1 MNTAS
6 LLNTMNN
13 LTGRIAARLP
23 WRRGAT
29 EAAPV
34 ATRRSGYGG
43 GGTAAEFDVTLV
55 WVVALLV
62 AIGLL
67 MVYSSSIVSASES
80 RFTRYSPF
88 YFLLR
93 QSMFVVIGAVLALFV
108 FDTSVRAWERAAP
121 WVFLLAAIL
130 LVLVLIPG
138 IGRVVNGA
146 RRWIPLGPFSL
157 QPSELM
163 KFAMVLFAARY
174 AVTKAAVIHAAQP
187 IRQSLFNGLGP
198 FLLIAVVI
206 SVLLLRE
213 PDFGATLVV
222 LSTGLLILFMAG
234 LDHRLV
240 LPVLAVGLFAAV
252 ALVLLEPYRLE
263 RIFGFLDP
271 WQKEFG
277 KGYQLTQSL
286 MAIGRGGL
294 FGLGLGA
301 GVSKHYYLPEAHTD
315 FILAVTAE
323 ELGLLG
329 VSVVIGAYAWLT
341 WRAFAIGRE
350 ARRLEQPFAALVA
363 QGIGTLFGIQS
374 LINIAVNMGFAPTK
388 GLTLPLMSYGGS
400 GMIVSLV
407 TLSVLLRIDWEN
419 RRIERGFKV

>member
-1 MNTAS
+1 MSNFGFAKFADKTQDLLAQISGQFSGQKPGVRSVRANT
-6 LLNTMNN
+6 
-13 LTGRIAARLP
+13 
-23 WRRGAT
+23 
-29 EAAPV
+29 
-34 ATRRSGYGG
+34 
-43 GGTAAEFDVTLV
+43 AEFDVTLL

-62 AIGLL
+62 AVGLL
-67 MVYSSSIVSASES
+67 MVYSSSIASASES
-80 RFTRYSPF
+80 RFTRSSPV
-88 YFLLR
+88 YFLVR
-93 QSMFVVIGAVLALFV
+93 QSLFVVIGSVLALFV
-108 FDTSVRAWERAAP
+108 FDTSMRTWERIAPFVFIAAS
-121 WVFLLAAIL
+121 V
-130 LVLVLIPG
+130 LVLLVLIPG
-138 IGRVVNGA
+138 IGRKVNGA
-146 RRWIPLGPFSL
+146 SRWIPLGPFSL

-174 AVTKAAVIHAAQP
+174 AVTKANVIHAAQP
-187 IRQSLFNGLGP
+187 LKQSLLSGLGP
-198 FLLIAVVI
+198 FLMIALAV

-240 LPVLAVGLFAAV
+240 LPVVVVGLTAAV
-252 ALVLLEPYRLE
+252 ALVWIEPYRLE
-263 RIFGFLDP
+263 RIFGFMDP
-271 WQKEFG
+271 WKEEFG

-323 ELGLLG
+323 ELGLVG
-329 VSVVIGAYAWLT
+329 VFVVIGAFGWLT

-350 ARRLEQPFAALVA
+350 ARQLEQPFAALVA

-400 GMIVSLV
+400 GMIASLV

-419 RRIERGFKV
+419 RRIARGFKV

>member
-1 MNTAS
+1 MSAATMISSFVGRVTA
-6 LLNTMNN
+6 
-13 LTGRIAARLP
+13 GLP
-23 WRRGAT
+23 WRTGGRAVSTRPSSPSSGAL
-29 EAAPV
+29 
-34 ATRRSGYGG
+34 
-43 GGTAAEFDVTLV
+43 AEFDVKLV
-55 WVVALLV
+55 WVVAFLV

-67 MVYSSSIVSASES
+67 MVYSSSIASASES
-80 RFTRYSPF
+80 RFTRYSAS

-108 FDTSVRAWERAAP
+108 FDTSLRTWERVAP
-121 WVFLLAAIL
+121 IVFIVAC
-130 LVLVLIPG
+130 VLIVAVLIPG
-138 IGRVVNGA
+138 IGRKVNGA

-163 KFAMVLFAARY
+163 KFAMILFAARY

-187 IRQSLFNGLGP
+187 IRQSLVNGLGP
-198 FLLIAVVI
+198 FLLIALAVSVV
-206 SVLLLRE
+206 LLRE

-222 LSTGLLILFMAG
+222 LSTGLLVLFMAG

-240 LPVLAVGLFAAV
+240 LPVVAAGLVAAV
-252 ALVLLEPYRLE
+252 ALVWFEPYRLE
-263 RIFGFLDP
+263 RFFGFIDP
-271 WQKEFG
+271 WKEEFG
-277 KGYQLTQSL
+277 SGYQLTQSL

-329 VSVVIGAYAWLT
+329 VAVVIGAYAWLT

-400 GMIVSLV
+400 GMIASLV

-419 RRIERGFKV
+419 RRLERGFKV

>member
-1 MNTAS
+1 MTA
-6 LLNTMNN
+6 LKN
-13 LTGRIAARLP
+13 LAAVPRDWFDRLAALMSP
-23 WRRGAT
+23 APSRGST
-29 EAAPV
+29 
-34 ATRRSGYGG
+34 
-43 GGTAAEFDVTLV
+43 TAAASSEFDVKML

-62 AIGLL
+62 AVGLL
-67 MVYSSSIVSASES
+67 MVYSSSIASASES
-80 RFTRYSPF
+80 RFTRLSST
-88 YFLLR
+88 YFLFR
-93 QSMFVVIGAVLALFV
+93 QCLFVLIGAVLALFV
-108 FDTSVRAWERAAP
+108 FDTSLRTWERIAP
-121 WVFLLAAIL
+121 YVFGIALVMLL
-130 LVLVLIPG
+130 LVLIPG
-138 IGRVVNGA
+138 IGRKVNGA
-146 RRWIPLGPFSL
+146 SRWIPLGPFSL

-163 KFAMVLFAARY
+163 KFAMVIFAARY
-174 AVTKAAVIHAAQP
+174 AVTKVDLLHAAQP
-187 IRQSLFNGLGP
+187 LRQSLLKGLGP
-198 FLLIAVVI
+198 FLLLALLV

-213 PDFGATLVV
+213 PDFGATMVV

-240 LPVLAVGLFAAV
+240 LPVLVVGLVAAV
-252 ALVLLEPYRLE
+252 ALVWLEPYRLE

-271 WQKEFG
+271 WKEEFG

-286 MAIGRGGL
+286 MAIGRGGI

-329 VSVVIGAYAWLT
+329 VFVIIGAYAWLV

-350 ARRLEQPFAALVA
+350 ARHLEQPFSALVA

-400 GMIVSLV
+400 GMIASLV

-419 RRIERGFKV
+419 RRLARGFKV

>member
-1 MNTAS
+1 MMTLKSVGA
-6 LLNTMNN
+6 LP
-13 LTGRIAARLP
+13 REWAARFSSMMTP
-23 WRRGAT
+23 GTTRAKPRGA
-29 EAAPV
+29 V
-34 ATRRSGYGG
+34 SG
-43 GGTAAEFDVTLV
+43 EFDIAML

-62 AIGLL
+62 AVGLL
-67 MVYSSSIVSASES
+67 MVYSSSIASASES
-80 RFTRYSPF
+80 RFTRSSAT
-88 YFLLR
+88 YFLFR
-93 QSMFVVIGAVLALFV
+93 QCLFVLIGAVLALFV
-108 FDTSVRAWERAAP
+108 FDTSLRTWERIAP
-121 WVFLLAAIL
+121 YVFGVALLLIL
-130 LVLVLIPG
+130 LVLIPG
-138 IGRVVNGA
+138 IGRKVNGA
-146 RRWIPLGPFSL
+146 SRWIPLGPFSL

-163 KFAMVLFAARY
+163 KLAMVLFAARY
-174 AVTKAAVIHAAQP
+174 AVTKRVLLHAAQP
-187 IRQSLFNGLGP
+187 LKQSLLKGLGP
-198 FLLIAVVI
+198 FLLIALLV

-213 PDFGATLVV
+213 PDFGATMVV

-234 LDHRLV
+234 LDYRLV
-240 LPVLAVGLFAAV
+240 LPVVVLGLIAAV
-252 ALVLLEPYRLE
+252 ALVWLEPYRLE

-271 WQKEFG
+271 WKEEFG

-286 MAIGRGGL
+286 MAIGRGGI

-323 ELGLLG
+323 ELGLVG
-329 VSVVIGAYAWLT
+329 VFIVIGAYAWLV

-350 ARRLEQPFAALVA
+350 ARQLEQPFAALVA

-400 GMIVSLV
+400 GMIASLV

-419 RRIERGFKV
+419 RRLARGFKV

>member
-1 MNTAS
+1 MTRFASPYIAWLREVWGRGGQWVGGSASASRSGRGNNAEFDAS
-6 LLNTMNN
+6 LL
-13 LTGRIAARLP
+13 
-23 WRRGAT
+23 
-29 EAAPV
+29 
-34 ATRRSGYGG
+34 
-43 GGTAAEFDVTLV
+43 

-62 AIGLL
+62 AVGLL
-67 MVYSSSIVSASES
+67 MVYSSSIASASES
-80 RFTRYSPF
+80 RFTRGSPV
-88 YFLLR
+88 YFLVR

-108 FDTSVRAWERAAP
+108 FDTSMKTWERIAPLVFIAAS
-121 WVFLLAAIL
+121 V
-130 LVLVLIPG
+130 LVLLVLIPG
-138 IGRVVNGA
+138 IGRKVNGA
-146 RRWIPLGPFSL
+146 SRWIALGPFSL

-174 AVTKAAVIHAAQP
+174 AVTKASVLHSAQP
-187 IRQSLFNGLGP
+187 IRQSLLHGLGP
-198 FLLIAVVI
+198 FLLIALAI

-240 LPVLAVGLFAAV
+240 LPVVVVGLVAAV
-252 ALVLLEPYRLE
+252 TLVWIEPYRLE
-263 RIFGFLDP
+263 RIFGFMDP
-271 WQKEFG
+271 WKEEFG

-323 ELGLLG
+323 ELGLIG
-329 VSVVIGAYAWLT
+329 VFVIVGAYAWLT

-350 ARRLEQPFAALVA
+350 ARLLEQPFSALVA
-363 QGIGTLFGIQS
+363 QGIGTLFAIQS

-400 GMIVSLV
+400 GMIASLV

-419 RRIERGFKV
+419 RRIARGFKV

>member
-1 MNTAS
+1 MTA
-6 LLNTMNN
+6 LKN
-13 LTGRIAARLP
+13 LAAVPRDWFDRL
-23 WRRGAT
+23 
-29 EAAPV
+29 AALMSP
-34 ATRRSGYGG
+34 APSRSTT
-43 GGTAAEFDVTLV
+43 TAAASSEFDVKML

-62 AIGLL
+62 AVGLL
-67 MVYSSSIVSASES
+67 MVYSSSIASASES
-80 RFTRYSPF
+80 RFTRLSST
-88 YFLLR
+88 YFLFR
-93 QSMFVVIGAVLALFV
+93 QCLFVLIGAVLALFV
-108 FDTSVRAWERAAP
+108 FDTSLRTWERIAP
-121 WVFLLAAIL
+121 YVFGIA
-130 LVLVLIPG
+130 LVMVLLVLIPG
-138 IGRVVNGA
+138 IGRKVNGA
-146 RRWIPLGPFSL
+146 SRWIPLGPFSL

-163 KFAMVLFAARY
+163 KFAMVIFAARY
-174 AVTKAAVIHAAQP
+174 AVTKVDLLHAAQP
-187 IRQSLFNGLGP
+187 LRQSLLKGLGP
-198 FLLIAVVI
+198 FLLLALLV

-213 PDFGATLVV
+213 PDFGATMVV

-240 LPVLAVGLFAAV
+240 LPVLVVGLVAAV
-252 ALVLLEPYRLE
+252 ALVWLEPYRLE

-271 WQKEFG
+271 WKEEFG

-286 MAIGRGGL
+286 MAIGRGGI

-329 VSVVIGAYAWLT
+329 VFVIIGAYAWLV

-350 ARRLEQPFAALVA
+350 ARHLEQPFSALVA

-400 GMIVSLV
+400 GMIASLV

-419 RRIERGFKV
+419 RRLARGFKV

>member
-1 MNTAS
+1 MTLMFTS
-6 LLNTMNN
+6 Q
-13 LTGRIAARLP
+13 IAAKSHDLRSRV
-23 WRRGAT
+23 RRWIRGET
-29 EAAPV
+29 SD
-34 ATRRSGYGG
+34 TRAMRSN
-43 GGTAAEFDVTLV
+43 AAEFDLTLL

-62 AIGLL
+62 AVGLL
-67 MVYSSSIVSASES
+67 MVYSSSIASASES
-80 RFTRYSPF
+80 RFTRSSPV
-88 YFLLR
+88 YFLVR

-108 FDTSVRAWERAAP
+108 FDTPMRTWERIAPFVFIAAS
-121 WVFLLAAIL
+121 V
-130 LVLVLIPG
+130 LVLLVLIPG
-138 IGRVVNGA
+138 IGRKVNGA
-146 RRWIPLGPFSL
+146 SRWIPLGPFSL

-174 AVTKAAVIHAAQP
+174 AVTKASVLHAAQP
-187 IRQSLFNGLGP
+187 IKQSLLNGLGP
-198 FLLIAVVI
+198 FLLVALAV

-240 LPVLAVGLFAAV
+240 LPVVAVGLVAAV
-252 ALVLLEPYRLE
+252 ALVWIEPYRLE
-263 RIFGFLDP
+263 RIFGFMDP
-271 WQKEFG
+271 WKEEFG

-323 ELGLLG
+323 ELGLVG
-329 VSVVIGAYAWLT
+329 VFVIISAYAWLT

-350 ARRLEQPFAALVA
+350 ARRLEQPFSALVA
-363 QGIGTLFGIQS
+363 QGIGTLFAIQS

-400 GMIVSLV
+400 GMIASLV

-419 RRIERGFKV
+419 RRIARGFKV

>member
-1 MNTAS
+1 MTLMFTS
-6 LLNTMNN
+6 Q
-13 LTGRIAARLP
+13 IAARSHDLRSRV
-23 WRRGAT
+23 RRWVRGET
-29 EAAPV
+29 SD
-34 ATRRSGYGG
+34 TRAMRSN
-43 GGTAAEFDVTLV
+43 AAEFDLTLL

-62 AIGLL
+62 AVGLL
-67 MVYSSSIVSASES
+67 MVYSSSIASASES
-80 RFTRYSPF
+80 RFTRSSPV
-88 YFLLR
+88 YFLVR

-108 FDTSVRAWERAAP
+108 FDTPMRTWERIAPFVFIAAS
-121 WVFLLAAIL
+121 V
-130 LVLVLIPG
+130 LVLLVLIPG
-138 IGRVVNGA
+138 IGRKVNGA
-146 RRWIPLGPFSL
+146 SRWIPLGPFSL

-174 AVTKAAVIHAAQP
+174 AVTKASVLHAAQP
-187 IRQSLFNGLGP
+187 IKQSLLNGLGP
-198 FLLIAVVI
+198 FLLVALAV

-240 LPVLAVGLFAAV
+240 LPVVAVGLVAAV
-252 ALVLLEPYRLE
+252 ALVWIEPYRLE
-263 RIFGFLDP
+263 RIFGFMDP
-271 WQKEFG
+271 WKEEFG

-323 ELGLLG
+323 ELGLVG
-329 VSVVIGAYAWLT
+329 VFVIISAYAWLT

-350 ARRLEQPFAALVA
+350 ARQLEQPFSALVA
-363 QGIGTLFGIQS
+363 QGIGTLFAIQS

-400 GMIVSLV
+400 GMIASLV

-419 RRIERGFKV
+419 RRIARGFKV

>member
-1 MNTAS
+1 MF
-6 LLNTMNN
+6 
-13 LTGRIAARLP
+13 TGVTERIGAKLP
-23 WRRGAT
+23 WRSDGRSASMRPLSSSGGAL
-29 EAAPV
+29 
-34 ATRRSGYGG
+34 
-43 GGTAAEFDVTLV
+43 AEFDVALV
-55 WVVALLV
+55 WVVAFLV

-67 MVYSSSIVSASES
+67 MVYSSSIASASES
-80 RFTRYSPF
+80 RFTRGSAS

-93 QSMFVVIGAVLALFV
+93 QCMFVVIGAVLALFV
-108 FDTSVRAWERAAP
+108 FDTSLRTWERVAP
-121 WVFLLAAIL
+121 IVFIVAC
-130 LVLVLIPG
+130 VLIVAVLIPG
-138 IGRVVNGA
+138 IGRKVNGA

-163 KFAMVLFAARY
+163 KFAMILFAARY

-187 IRQSLFNGLGP
+187 IKQSLVNGLGP
-198 FLLIAVVI
+198 FLLIALAVSVV
-206 SVLLLRE
+206 LLRE

-240 LPVLAVGLFAAV
+240 LPVVVVGLVAAV
-252 ALVLLEPYRLE
+252 ALVWFEPYRLE
-263 RIFGFLDP
+263 RFFGFIDP
-271 WQKEFG
+271 WKEEFG
-277 KGYQLTQSL
+277 SGYQLTQSL
-286 MAIGRGGL
+286 MAIGRGGV

-329 VSVVIGAYAWLT
+329 VAVVIGAYAWLP

-400 GMIVSLV
+400 GMIASLV

-419 RRIERGFKV
+419 RRLERGFKV

>member
-1 MNTAS
+1 MTLMFTS
-6 LLNTMNN
+6 Q
-13 LTGRIAARLP
+13 IAAKSHDLRSRV
-23 WRRGAT
+23 RRWIRGET
-29 EAAPV
+29 SD
-34 ATRRSGYGG
+34 TRAMRSN
-43 GGTAAEFDVTLV
+43 AAEFDLTLL

-62 AIGLL
+62 AVGLL
-67 MVYSSSIVSASES
+67 MVYSSSIASASES
-80 RFTRYSPF
+80 RFTRSSPV
-88 YFLLR
+88 YFLVR

-108 FDTSVRAWERAAP
+108 FDTPMRTWERIAPFVFIAAS
-121 WVFLLAAIL
+121 V
-130 LVLVLIPG
+130 LVLLVLIPG
-138 IGRVVNGA
+138 IGRKVNGA
-146 RRWIPLGPFSL
+146 SRWIPLGPFSL

-174 AVTKAAVIHAAQP
+174 AVTKASVLHAAQP
-187 IRQSLFNGLGP
+187 IKQSLLNGLGP
-198 FLLIAVVI
+198 FLLVALAV

-240 LPVLAVGLFAAV
+240 LPVVAVGLVAAV
-252 ALVLLEPYRLE
+252 ALVWIEPYRLE
-263 RIFGFLDP
+263 RIFGFMDP
-271 WQKEFG
+271 WKEEFG

-323 ELGLLG
+323 ELGLVG
-329 VSVVIGAYAWLT
+329 VFVIISAYAWLT

-350 ARRLEQPFAALVA
+350 ARQLEQPFSALVA
-363 QGIGTLFGIQS
+363 QGIGTLFAIQS

-400 GMIVSLV
+400 GMIASLV

-419 RRIERGFKV
+419 RRIARGFKV

>member
-1 MNTAS
+1 MTLKSVGA
-6 LLNTMNN
+6 LPREWAARFNTMINPGSTRTK
-13 LTGRIAARLP
+13 L
-23 WRRGAT
+23 RGA
-29 EAAPV
+29 V
-34 ATRRSGYGG
+34 SS
-43 GGTAAEFDVTLV
+43 EFDIAML

-62 AIGLL
+62 AVGLL
-67 MVYSSSIVSASES
+67 MVYSSSIASASES
-80 RFTRYSPF
+80 RFTRSSST
-88 YFLLR
+88 YFLFR
-93 QSMFVVIGAVLALFV
+93 QGLFVLIGAVLALFV
-108 FDTSVRAWERAAP
+108 FDTSLRTWERITP
-121 WVFLLAAIL
+121 YVFGVALLMIL
-130 LVLVLIPG
+130 LVLIPG
-138 IGRVVNGA
+138 IGRKVNGA
-146 RRWIPLGPFSL
+146 SRWIGLGPFGL

-163 KFAMVLFAARY
+163 KLAMVFFAARY
-174 AVTKAAVIHAAQP
+174 AVTKRDVLHAAQP
-187 IRQSLFNGLGP
+187 LKQSLLKGLGP
-198 FLLIAVVI
+198 FLLIALLV

-213 PDFGATLVV
+213 PDFGATMVV

-234 LDHRLV
+234 LDYRLV
-240 LPVLAVGLFAAV
+240 LPVVVVGLIAAV
-252 ALVLLEPYRLE
+252 ALVWLEPYRLE

-271 WQKEFG
+271 WKEEFG

-286 MAIGRGGL
+286 MAIGRGGI

-323 ELGLLG
+323 ELGLIG
-329 VSVVIGAYAWLT
+329 VFIIIGAYAWLV

-350 ARRLEQPFAALVA
+350 ARQLEQPFAALVA

-400 GMIVSLV
+400 GMIASLV

-419 RRIERGFKV
+419 RRRARGFKV

>member
-1 MNTAS
+1 MANSSISNAGRLWSERLSAWVRPGSLRSRSSDAAS
-6 LLNTMNN
+6 
-13 LTGRIAARLP
+13 G
-23 WRRGAT
+23 
-29 EAAPV
+29 
-34 ATRRSGYGG
+34 
-43 GGTAAEFDVTLV
+43 EFDVKLL

-62 AIGLL
+62 AVGLL
-67 MVYSSSIVSASES
+67 MVYSSSIASASES
-80 RFTRYSPF
+80 RFTRLSPT
-88 YFLLR
+88 YFLFR
-93 QSMFVVIGAVLALFV
+93 QCLFVLIGSVLALFV
-108 FDTSVRAWERAAP
+108 FDTSMRTWERLAP
-121 WVFLLAAIL
+121 YVFGIALLLIL
-130 LVLVLIPG
+130 LVLIPG
-138 IGRVVNGA
+138 IGRKVNGA
-146 RRWIPLGPFSL
+146 SRWIPLGPFSL

-163 KFAMVLFAARY
+163 KFAMVIFAARY
-174 AVTKAAVIHAAQP
+174 AVTKADVLHAAQP
-187 IRQSLFNGLGP
+187 LKQSLFKGLGP
-198 FLLIAVVI
+198 FLLIALLV

-240 LPVLAVGLFAAV
+240 LPVVVVGLLAAV
-252 ALVLLEPYRLE
+252 ALVWLEPYRLE

-271 WQKEFG
+271 WKEEFG

-323 ELGLLG
+323 ELGLVG
-329 VSVVIGAYAWLT
+329 VAVIIGAFAWLT

-350 ARRLEQPFAALVA
+350 ARQLEQPFSALVA

-400 GMIVSLV
+400 GMIASLV

-419 RRIERGFKV
+419 RRLSRGFKV